1 MGKAK
6 RSRKEEMETL
16 QKWFKE
22 FSVACPWRMTP
33 PKEDAF
39 CIPTHIPKTKHAMV
53 CMAINCAPLFLANR
67 LIQMTFGER
76 IYQDDKLDTPRKH

>member
-6 RSRKEEMETL
+6 RSRKEEMEGL

-22 FSVACPWRMTP
+22 FSVACPWRATP
-33 PKEDAF
+33 PKETAF
-39 CIPTHIPKTKHAMV
+39 CSATFVKGKAMI
-53 CMAINCAPLFLANR
+53 CQAINCAPLFLANR